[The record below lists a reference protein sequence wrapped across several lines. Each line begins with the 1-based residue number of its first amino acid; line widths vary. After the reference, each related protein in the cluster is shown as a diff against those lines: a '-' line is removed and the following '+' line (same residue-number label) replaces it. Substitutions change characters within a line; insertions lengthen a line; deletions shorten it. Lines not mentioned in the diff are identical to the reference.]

1 MGRSRAAG
9 GVGGCRVR
17 RRGGRAP
24 AEVAAA
30 ARRREG
36 SVAPKGAI
44 AAAGAF
50 VVAGEA
56 RPEEAEEASAFAA
69 LAGEETDAASLGD
82 RPRLPKG
89 NLIF

>member
-1 MGRSRAAG
+1 
-9 GVGGCRVR
+9 
-17 RRGGRAP
+17 
-24 AEVAAA
+24 
-30 ARRREG
+30 G

-69 LAGEETDAASLGD
+69 LAGEETDAASLR
-82 RPRLPKG
+82 RPPAPESAKG
-89 NLIF
+89 KIDFLRFEKIQFIRFIRH